1 MEQGAGAGTG
11 RGDRPFDDAQ
21 DRPVAPQKQFLQTM
35 IVAVVLSAGESSR
48 MGRPKALLP
57 VDGVRF
63 IEKIVTALKSTR
75 VAKII
80 AVLGHRADEMR
91 RQIGDLPVTMVVNP
105 NYKQGQLSSLVAA
118 INSIQSSK
126 DSASVDGILVHLVD
140 HPYINPDLV
149 NLMIDQFHE
158 TKKLIV
164 VPRYRGR
171 RGHPVIFSS
180 ALFAELLAAPLDQ
193 GAKTVVHA
201 HRDETLEIDTED
213 EGVTIDID
221 TPEEYRK
228 HVEGK

>member
-1 MEQGAGAGTG
+1 
-11 RGDRPFDDAQ
+11 
-21 DRPVAPQKQFLQTM
+21 M

-80 AVLGHRADEMR
+80 AVLGHDADEMR
-91 RQIGDLPVTMVVNP
+91 PQIGDLPVTMVVNP

-149 NLMIDQFHE
+149 NLMIDRFHE

-164 VPRYRGR
+164 VPRYQGR

-221 TPEEYRK
+221 TPEEYRQ
-228 HVEGK
+228 HVKEQ

>member
-1 MEQGAGAGTG
+1 
-11 RGDRPFDDAQ
+11 
-21 DRPVAPQKQFLQTM
+21 M
-35 IVAVVLSAGESSR
+35 IVAVILSAGESSR
-48 MGRPKALLP
+48 MGRPKAVLP
-57 VDGVRF
+57 VDGMRF
-63 IEKIVTALKSTR
+63 IEKIVTALKSTG

-80 AVLGHRADEMR
+80 AVLGHDADEMR
-91 RQIGDLPVTMVVNP
+91 RQIGDLPITTVVNP

-126 DSASVDGILVHLVD
+126 DSASVDGTLVHLVD

-149 NLMIDQFHE
+149 NLMIDRFYE
-158 TKKLIV
+158 TNKLIV

-213 EGVTIDID
+213 EGVIIDID

-228 HVEGK
+228 HVKEQ